1 MDWSD
6 IIEYMSMSD
15 EDFAYEAGLTK
26 EKVKKALEAM
36 MDNKNNDCEG
46 EQNHGI

>member
-26 EKVKKALEAM
+26 EKVKNLRILPEKHYTNIKL
-36 MDNKNNDCEG
+36 
-46 EQNHGI
+46 